1 MPLRYED
8 IDGDGNRLRLLEAF
22 EFEGITVP
30 AGFVCDGQ
38 SWCIGQQSAL
48 KGAFVHDYLYW
59 MNGRPLPSGKQ
70 YTRKEAD
77 RIFLDALR
85 DTKVNPIS
93 RVIRYLSLRAL
104 GWAAWRGHSKRIENE
119 KENSIDKHNSAL
131 V

>member
-22 EFEGITVP
+22 EFEGVLVP
-30 AGFVCDGQ
+30 AGFICDGQ

-59 MNGRPLPSGKQ
+59 MNGRPLPNGKT
-70 YTRKEAD
+70 YSRKQAD

-85 DTKVNPIS
+85 DTKVNPVS
-93 RVIRYLSLRAL
+93 RVVRYLSLRAL
-104 GWAAWRGHSKRIENE
+104 GWAVWRGHSKRIENE
-119 KENSIDKHNSAL
+119 KDSKSQPTP
-131 V
+131 VGV

>member
-30 AGFVCDGQ
+30 AGFICDGQ

-59 MNGRPLPSGKQ
+59 MNGRPLPTGKS
-70 YTRKEAD
+70 YSRGEAD
-77 RIFLDALR
+77 EIFLDALR
-85 DTKVNPIS
+85 STKVNPIS
-93 RVIRYLSLRAL
+93 RVVRYISLRGL
-104 GWAAWRGHSKRIENE
+104 GWWAWRTHSKRIENE
-119 KENSIDKHNSAL
+119 KATSIDVGVTAP
-131 V
+131 